1 MEREVRH
8 DGAVCAPCPHC
19 GRRPRY
25 VMTVPNADAPT
36 THRLECPLPD
46 CGTQTGEHEVLQ
58 AAIDEWD
65 SFSEAGPAPLFFGD
79 N

>member
-8 DGAVCAPCPHC
+8 DGVVAESCHHC

-25 VMTVPNADAPT
+25 VMTVPDADAPT

-46 CGTQTGEHEVLQ
+46 CGTRTGEYERLED
-58 AAIDEWD
+58 AIAEWD